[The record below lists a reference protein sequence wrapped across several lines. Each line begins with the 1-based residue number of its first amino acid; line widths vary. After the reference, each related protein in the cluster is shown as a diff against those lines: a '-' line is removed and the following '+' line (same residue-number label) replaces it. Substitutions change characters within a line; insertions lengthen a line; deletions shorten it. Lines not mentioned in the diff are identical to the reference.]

1 MIQGGIRIMT
11 NHINKQYFYMEHG
24 YDDSKLEALILYVIF
39 NMSSYGRDVTISL
52 LNAIIVSAHVMYKYK
67 HKEHLTNREQILC
80 TDYWYSIPGMAY
92 VLDMNLKGDI
102 SSI

>member
-52 LNAIIVSAHVMYKYK
+52 LNAIIVTAHVMYKYK
-67 HKEHLTNREQILC
+67 YKEHLTNREQILC

-92 VLDMNLKGDI
+92 VLNELERRT
-102 SSI
+102 